1 MQIEQ
6 APTSAA
12 LQSTAHSGAPRFSVG
27 CAKSSSDIEA
37 AQRLRYRVFVEEMGA
52 TSPRTNLNR
61 ERDLFDPWCD
71 HLLLREQRSG
81 RIIGT
86 CRLLTGDAAKRRG
99 TFCCERQFDLTRLR
113 DLRPR
118 LVEVGRACIEPEC
131 RTGAA
136 MAILWSAVVRFV
148 RERGATHI
156 IGSASISMT
165 DGGVNA
171 AAVHDHLASRC
182 LAPIEYRAFPRSRLA
197 AVLPEAHSAPTITP
211 LIRSYL
217 HRGAW
222 IGGEPA
228 WDPDFNTADLLF
240 FLPLARVAKRQA
252 HENHSER
259 KAA

>member
-1 MQIEQ
+1 MQVER

-12 LQSTAHSGAPRFSVG
+12 LQSTAYSSTPRFSVG
-27 CAKSSSDIEA
+27 RAETPSDIEA

-52 TSPRTNLNR
+52 TSPRTHLNR

-81 RIIGT
+81 RIVGT
-86 CRLLTGDAAKRRG
+86 CRLLTGDAAKRLG

-113 DLRPR
+113 DFRPR
-118 LVEVGRACIEPEC
+118 LVEVGRACIEPEY
-131 RTGAA
+131 RTSAVL
-136 MAILWSAVVRFV
+136 AILWSDVVRFV

-156 IGSASISMT
+156 IGCASISMT

-171 AAVHDHLASRC
+171 AAIHDHLASRC
-182 LAPIEYRAFPRSRLA
+182 LAPIEYRAFPRSSLA
-197 AVLPEAHSAPTITP
+197 AVLPEAHPAPAITP

-217 HRGAW
+217 RQGAW

-240 FLPLARVAKRQA
+240 FLPLARIATCQA
-252 HENHSER
+252 HDNHGER